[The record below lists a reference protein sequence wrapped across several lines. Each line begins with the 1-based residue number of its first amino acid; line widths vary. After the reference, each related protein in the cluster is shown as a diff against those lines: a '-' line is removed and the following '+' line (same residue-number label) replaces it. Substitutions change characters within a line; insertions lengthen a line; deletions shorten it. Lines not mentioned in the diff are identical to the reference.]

1 MASALALAALSVVG
15 TVVGPTRQAAEE
27 LHALWSVHRGLRL
40 HPQSLVARGA
50 QAARALV
57 AATGWMQVSCW
68 RASFVWRKAPGTCE
82 KLPDRPRA
90 SQRAIEVFPDASRTF
105 QKKASRRFPEA
116 QSPKFAKT
124 SPSPKGGSLP
134 KNSR

>member
-68 RASFVWRKAPGTCE
+68 RASFEAYDPLAEPAP
-82 KLPDRPRA
+82 LPRGAAA
-90 SQRAIEVFPDASRTF
+90 S
-105 QKKASRRFPEA
+105 PEA
-116 QSPKFAKT
+116 VWHQAEM
-124 SPSPKGGSLP
+124 GQV
-134 KNSR
+134 